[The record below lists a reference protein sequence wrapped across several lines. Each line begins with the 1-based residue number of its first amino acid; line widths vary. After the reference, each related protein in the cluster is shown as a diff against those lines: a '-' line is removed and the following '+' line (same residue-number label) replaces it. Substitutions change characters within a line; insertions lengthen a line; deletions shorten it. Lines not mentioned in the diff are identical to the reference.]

1 MLFWT
6 KAPAWLGLGLAA
18 GLLLGWF
25 AGAQSQEAPGPMLY
39 ELRIYTTAP
48 GRLPKLHERFRRH
61 TMKLFEKHGMINVGY
76 WVPLDKKNTLI
87 YIVAH
92 RDQEAAKRSWEA
104 FSNDPHWRRVFR
116 ESRKDGPIVTKVQ
129 RHFMRPT
136 DYSPMQRTP

>member
-1 MLFWT
+1 MLASL
-6 KAPAWLGLGLAA
+6 KAPLWLGLGLTG

-25 AGAQSQEAPGPMLY
+25 AGAQSQEAPRSMLY

-48 GRLPKLHERFRRH
+48 GRLPKLHQRFRRH
-61 TMKLFEKHGMINVGY
+61 TMKLFEKHGMVNVGY
-76 WVPLDKKNTLI
+76 WVPLDKKDTLI

-92 RDQEAAKRSWEA
+92 RDQEAAKRSWDA
-104 FSNDPHWRRVFR
+104 FRNDPQWQKVFR